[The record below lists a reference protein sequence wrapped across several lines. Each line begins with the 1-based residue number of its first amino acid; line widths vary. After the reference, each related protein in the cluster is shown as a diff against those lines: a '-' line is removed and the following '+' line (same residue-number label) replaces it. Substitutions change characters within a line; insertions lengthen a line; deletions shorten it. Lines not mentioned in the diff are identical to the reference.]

1 MTSETKLSDP
11 SDSKAFRQALGYFP
25 TGVTIITGRDPETH
39 AAVGLTVSSFNSL
52 SLHPPLVLW
61 SISARSPSLPAFG
74 PGRSQCIHVLN
85 AQQADLARHFASPK
99 PDKFQGVSLHTDQP
113 ADAPPQLADC
123 SVVFHCVTD
132 RLIEA
137 GDHFLVIASVRGYQA
152 FEADSLV
159 FCRSLFLSSESL
171 SRING

>member
-11 SDSKAFRQALGYFP
+11 SDSKAFRQALGCFP

-52 SLHPPLVLW
+52 SLNPPLVLW
-61 SISARSPSLPAFG
+61 SISARSPSLAAFG
-74 PGRSQCIHVLN
+74 PGRSQCIHVLS
-85 AQQADLARHFASPK
+85 AQQADLAKHFATPK
-99 PDKFQGVSLHTDQP
+99 ADKFQGVPLRADLP
-113 ADAPPQLADC
+113 DDAPPQLLDC
-123 SVVFHCVTD
+123 CVRFHCVTD

-137 GDHFLVIASVRGYQA
+137 GDHFLVIAEVKSHQA
-152 FEADSLV
+152 FAADSLV
-159 FCRSLFLSSESL
+159 FCKSLFLSSESL